1 MSKILEKLDKT
12 DLKILELLQDNSKI
26 TNLELSKRI
35 NLSPAPTL
43 ERVRKL
49 EQSNIIQSYHAKVNA
64 NALGLNVRSF
74 VLVSLAWNK
83 DNAFDNFTEKIQ
95 TIEEIT
101 ECYIITGD
109 ADFLLKIICEDLA
122 AYEKFLFKKLSV
134 IDEVERLK
142 TLMSLSR
149 IKKTKVLPFLYKD

>member
-1 MSKILEKLDKT
+1 MVDKLDKT
-12 DLKILELLQDNSKI
+12 DLRIIELLQENSKI

-49 EQSNIIQSYHAKVNA
+49 ESSNIIESYHAKVNA
-64 NALGLNVRSF
+64 TALGLNVQSF

-83 DNAFDNFTEKIQ
+83 DNAFDNFVKKIEN
-95 TIEEIT
+95 IREIT

-109 ADFLLKIICEDLA
+109 ADFLLKIVCSDLPS
-122 AYEKFLFKKLSV
+122 YENLLFKQLSV
-134 IDEVERLK
+134 IEEVERLK
-142 TLMSLSR
+142 TLMSLNK
-149 IKKTKVLPFLYKD
+149 IKKTKVLPYEYDPK

>member
-1 MSKILEKLDKT
+1 MAEKLDKI
-12 DLKILELLQDNSKI
+12 DLRILELLQENSKI

-49 EQSNIIQSYHAKVNA
+49 ENADVIQSYHAKVNGT
-64 NALGLNVRSF
+64 ALGLNVNSF

-83 DNAFDNFTEKIQ
+83 ENAFDNFIKKIEH
-95 TIEEIT
+95 IREIT

-109 ADFLLKIICEDLA
+109 ADFLLKIVCSDLPS
-122 AYEKFLFKKLSV
+122 YEHLLFKELSV
-134 IDEVERLK
+134 IEEVERLK
-142 TLMSLSR
+142 TLMSLNK
-149 IKKTKVLPFLYKD
+149 IKKTKVLPYNYDPD

>member
-12 DLKILELLQDNSKI
+12 DLKILEFLQDNSKI

-83 DNAFDNFTEKIQ
+83 TNAFDNFVSKIE
-95 TIEEIT
+95 TIQEIT

-109 ADFLLKIICEDLA
+109 ADFLLKIICEDLE

>member
-1 MSKILEKLDKT
+1 MTKILEKLDKT
-12 DLKILELLQDNSKI
+12 DLKILEFLQDNSKI

-74 VLVSLAWNK
+74 VLVSLAWGK
-83 DNAFDNFTEKIQ
+83 DNAFDNFVRQIQ

-101 ECYIITGD
+101 ECYIITGE
-109 ADFLLKIICEDLA
+109 ADFLLKIICEDLE

-134 IDEVERLK
+134 ITEVERLK

>member
-1 MSKILEKLDKT
+1 MLDKLDKT

-49 EQSNIIQSYHAKVNA
+49 ENSNIIQSYHAKVNA

-83 DNAFDNFTEKIQ
+83 ENAFDNFVKKIE
-95 TIEEIT
+95 TIQEVT

-109 ADFLLKIICEDLA
+109 ADFLLKIICQDLA
-122 AYEKFLFKKLSV
+122 AYETFLFKKLSV
-134 IDEVERLK
+134 IEEVERLK

-149 IKKTKVLPFLYKD
+149 IKKTKVLPFIYKN